1 MSIEWKLLHPRVTM
15 AHLGLLPAFLSEGSP
30 DPAAKQLGR
39 GYSYGGGWSPV
50 RGFRLRDDNH
60 LLYPGD
66 PPLRPIAETK
76 VNDEVVCVYE
86 HSFVAVIQPDRSF
99 EVARMD

>member
-1 MSIEWKLLHPRVTM
+1 MEWKLLHPRVTM
-15 AHLGLLPAFLSEGSP
+15 AHLGLLPAFLSESSP
-30 DPAAKQLGR
+30 DRAAAQLHR
-39 GYSYGGGWSPV
+39 HYSFGGGWLPIK
-50 RGFRLRDDNH
+50 GFKLRDNNH

-76 VNDEVVCVYE
+76 CRDETVCVYE
-86 HSFVAVIQPDRSF
+86 CSFVAVIQPDRSF